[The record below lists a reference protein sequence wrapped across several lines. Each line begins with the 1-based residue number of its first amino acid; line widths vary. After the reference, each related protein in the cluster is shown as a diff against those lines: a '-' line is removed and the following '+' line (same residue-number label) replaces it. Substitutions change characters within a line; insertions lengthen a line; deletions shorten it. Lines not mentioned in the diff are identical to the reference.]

1 MPEFGLKNA
10 IKLQQWKF
18 KTIWKHN
25 NLTHPFKN
33 FFTNISRFG
42 LNNVPNMCYNICMSA
57 ASDCLQKKFWK
68 GKPWQ
73 KDFWVRY
80 SRLRL
85 CLHSDCKKSNRVSSE
100 FEWTES
106 KQKIKIL
113 RFGFSSEGWGGGLN
127 LYILTH
133 CTEFDIL
140 NTDRAASLPPKCAAE
155 SAARSK
161 KYWRKKCTKT
171 TKTPLTEN

>member
-1 MPEFGLKNA
+1 M
-10 IKLQQWKF
+10 
-18 KTIWKHN
+18 KTQH
-25 NLTHPFKN
+25 LTHLFKN

-57 ASDCLQKKFWK
+57 ASDCLQKSSK
-68 GKPWQ
+68 GKTMAKRFLSAILALSLVLALGLWN
-73 KDFWVRY
+73 
-80 SRLRL
+80 
-85 CLHSDCKKSNRVSSE
+85 SNRVSSE

-106 KQKIKIL
+106 KQKIKVL

-140 NTDRAASLPPKCAAE
+140 NTDRAAPLPPKCAAE